1 MTTVTR
7 WWWVRHAPVTEH
19 NGTIYGQMDLPCDC
33 SDQATFQ
40 ALAGMLPVGA
50 ALVRTPLQR
59 TAQTAEA
66 IAVQGLD
73 FSESLIEPDFK
84 EQSFGDWQG
93 VSYEDFDKIRDGIA
107 HRYWLAPAYERA
119 PNGES
124 FTDLIAR
131 TVPAIT
137 KLTASHAGRDI
148 IAVTHGGTIRAA
160 ISFALGLDP
169 ERVLA
174 FSIDNCSV
182 TRLDHIDHEGQHHW
196 RVGFINWLPRSKGDQ
211 S

>member
-7 WWWVRHAPVTEH
+7 WWWVRHAPVTE
-19 NGTIYGQMDLPCDC
+19 NKGTIYGQMDLPCDC
-33 SDQATFQ
+33 SDRPAFQ
-40 ALAGMLPVGA
+40 ALAEMLPRE
-50 ALVRTPLQR
+50 ALMVRTPLQR
-59 TAQTAEA
+59 TGQTADA
-66 IAVQGLD
+66 IAAEGLEYAD
-73 FSESLIEPDFK
+73 TLIEADFQ

-93 VSYEDFDKIRDGIA
+93 VTYGDFDTIRDGIA

-124 FTDLIAR
+124 FTDLVAR

-137 KLTASHAGRDI
+137 RINAGHSGRDI

-160 ISFALGLDP
+160 ISFALGIDP
-169 ERVLA
+169 ERALA

-182 TRLDHIDHEGQHHW
+182 TRLDHIDHEGQHQW
-196 RVGFINWLPRSKGDQ
+196 RLGFINWLPRGKGA
-211 S
+211 